1 MSSKTS
7 KAIFALVVI
16 PCGAVMVGIA
26 TCAWQDH
33 HRASAYE
40 ALVPDTGNVM
50 VLKLFGR
57 PTEVRPCTTFS
68 PQWDA
73 KPLQGQPRQ
82 CVEEYWYFSKIS
94 PQQWVIGFDK
104 EDKAVTKYYFS
115 SP

>member
-1 MSSKTS
+1 VSSKTS

-26 TCAWQDH
+26 TCTWQDH

-73 KPLQGQPRQ
+73 KPLQGQLGQ

-94 PQQWVIGFDK
+94 PQQ
-104 EDKAVTKYYFS
+104 
-115 SP
+115 